1 MNEIKELTIKELKYK
16 IKELEDEIDMYLTLK
31 KIDFVKTQPGAMTYK
46 EVIVQGGQPYD
57 KFTHYTIKS
66 EKYDKKIID
75 ITDTLL
81 TYQKRLNNKIANI
94 SNSDSK
100 TFITYLRE
108 KDKIEVTLC
117 ARVSR
122 SGVEC
127 GRQRNKNLVFKIL
140 KESVDELFLK
150 EFEYN
155 FDTSSKANE
164 TQCLWQVNNY

>member
-46 EVIVQGGQPYD
+46 EVIVLGGQPYD

-66 EKYDKKIID
+66 EKYDKKIIEL
-75 ITDTLL
+75 TDTLL
-81 TYQKRLNNKIANI
+81 TYQRRLNNKIANI

-108 KDKIEVTLC
+108 EEKLRWDEI
-117 ARVSR
+117 SR
-122 SGVEC
+122 ITNYSL
-127 GRQRNKNLVFKIL
+127 RQAKRIYSEK
-140 KESVDELFLK
+140 
-150 EFEYN
+150 
-155 FDTSSKANE
+155 
-164 TQCLWQVNNY
+164 